1 MSWYLIVVL
10 ICLSL
15 IISDDEHFFFPC
27 AYWPSVCFPWR
38 IKITLLILQALHA
51 NFFFFF
57 PLLCRWRN
65 LVWDRLHVDGIS
77 FKAPL
82 DESLFSSSVFPLPFD
97 CTVLLLCSLA
107 SRVLWFFFFP
117 ISQMPASTYASCFLS
132 LSPLSK
138 TNLTSI
144 CVPVGHCI
152 WQLPV

>member
-15 IISDDEHFFFPC
+15 IISDDEHFISICLLAICMFSLENKDNTFNS
-27 AYWPSVCFPWR
+27 PS
-38 IKITLLILQALHA
+38 TTSY
-51 NFFFFF
+51 FFFF

-65 LVWDRLHVDGIS
+65 VVWDRLHVDGIS
-77 FKAPL
+77 FKAPP

-132 LSPLSK
+132 LSSLSK